1 MIVFIQLLFA
11 HLLGDF
17 LFQPNKWVADKRV
30 KKLKSAYLYLH
41 ILIHFVLAWMM
52 VWDINFAGMAALL
65 ALAHGIID
73 VVKLYAQNG
82 RTERGWFIVD
92 QIMHVA
98 ILIGISLLWTDV
110 NLANYTIDNRFW
122 VYATAVLLLTTPA
135 SIIIKKVISI
145 WTPDESDAREADLQN
160 AGKYIGILERLF
172 VFFFIIT
179 GNFASI
185 GFLMAAKSIFRFG
198 DLTKSNDRKLTEYVL
213 IGTLMS
219 FGLAIAAGFAVK
231 FALKFIGQPLF

>member
-1 MIVFIQLLFA
+1 MIIFIQLLLA

-17 LFQPNKWVADKRV
+17 VFQPDKWVADKKV
-30 KKLKSAYLYLH
+30 KKLKSGYLYLH
-41 ILIHFVLAWMM
+41 ILLHFLLAWAV
-52 VWDINFAGMAALL
+52 VWNAKLVWMAALL
-65 ALAHGIID
+65 ALIHGVID
-73 VVKLYAQNG
+73 IVKLYAQNES
-82 RTERGWFIVD
+82 TQRGWFIVD
-92 QIMHVA
+92 QILHVFVLV
-98 ILIGISLLWTDV
+98 IITLIWTNV

-145 WTPDESDAREADLQN
+145 WTPDENGTKEADLQN

-172 VFFFIIT
+172 VFFFIMT
-179 GNFASI
+179 GYFASI

-219 FGLAIAAGFAVK
+219 FGLAIAVGFCAK
-231 FALKFIGQPLF
+231 FVLKTLQ

>member
-1 MIVFIQLLFA
+1 MIIFIQLLLA

-17 LFQPNKWVADKRV
+17 VFQPDKWVADKKV
-30 KKLKSAYLYLH
+30 KKLKSGYLYLH
-41 ILIHFVLAWMM
+41 VLLHFGLALAV
-52 VWDINFAGMAALL
+52 VWDTDFVWMAALL
-65 ALAHGIID
+65 ALSHGVIDII
-73 VVKLYAQNG
+73 KLYAQNE
-82 RTERGWFIVD
+82 RTERAWFIAD
-92 QIMHVA
+92 QILHVVALVA
-98 ILIGISLLWTDV
+98 ITLIWTNV
-110 NLANYTIDNRFW
+110 NLANYTIDERFW

-145 WTPDESDAREADLQN
+145 WTPDENGTKEADLQN

-172 VFFFIIT
+172 VFFFIMS
-179 GNFASI
+179 GYFASI

-219 FGLAIAAGFAVK
+219 FGLAIAAGFCAK
-231 FALKFIGQPLF
+231 FVLTTLN